1 MLATFAKWFI
11 DGVILM
17 PLIMGG
23 TKKKMQS
30 SKHISMAS
38 IYMYIAKENKQG
50 WSLL

>member
-23 TKKKMQS
+23 TKKMQS

-50 WSLL
+50 RSLL

>member
-23 TKKKMQS
+23 TKKNAVIKTHLYGQYLHVHS
-30 SKHISMAS
+30 QRK
-38 IYMYIAKENKQG
+38 
-50 WSLL
+50 

>member
-17 PLIMGG
+17 PLIMGVQ
-23 TKKKMQS
+23 KKMQS

>member
-23 TKKKMQS
+23 TKKMQS
-30 SKHISMAS
+30 SKHSMAS

-50 WSLL
+50 

>member
-23 TKKKMQS
+23 TKKMQS
-30 SKHISMAS
+30 SKHISTAS